1 LSNPSFYILHGED
14 TFAIAEQVQ
23 ALKDR
28 LGDPALA
35 ALNTIELDGR
45 AVTLADL
52 RGAADAV
59 PFIAPRRLV
68 IVTGLLT
75 RLLGRGGEAEAEADD
90 GEESAPASLREF
102 RDALLAYL
110 PQVPATT
117 ALVLIEARPLPERS
131 RFVALAGRS
140 EAGYARRFDP
150 PKGEALARWIAR
162 RAQAAGGEFTAE
174 AAQALAAAVGED
186 TRLLVREIEKLLAYA
201 DYARPVELPDVETL
215 TPYAGEVRVFD
226 MVDAMGQR
234 RGAAAVNLLLRL
246 LDQPNQS
253 PLAVFGMVV
262 RQFRLLLGAGELLA
276 EGAAPAQV
284 GPALGLRPFLA
295 AKIADQARL
304 FSGADL
310 EAIYRKLLEM
320 DLGIKSSRIEAGL
333 ALETFVADPVG
344 WQLGEPAG

>member
-28 LGDPALA
+28 LADPALA

-45 AVTLADL
+45 SVTLADL

-75 RLLGRGGEAEAEADD
+75 RLLGRGGEAEADD
-90 GEESAPASLREF
+90 GEESAPASLREL
-102 RDALLAYL
+102 RDALLDYL

-174 AAQALAAAVGED
+174 AAQALVVAVGED
-186 TRLLVREIEKLLAYA
+186 TRLLDQEIEKLLAYA
-201 DYARPVELPDVETL
+201 DYTRPVELPDVETL

-295 AKIADQARL
+295 AKIVDQARL
-304 FSGADL
+304 FSGGDL